1 MKKEDLDKLD
11 HNAELFK
18 SLAGRSLGELGE
30 APPATPP
37 EGKTWRAIWEDADSR
52 LAKIWF
58 DTNFCHRCKL
68 NPIGPKLGETICIT
82 CTYEEKGEGMFTPEV
97 IRTDGLILRKDHFG
111 RVHVL
116 PETLPDHFDWPV
128 LKTVQRAIAIFG
140 ETNKERDYG
149 LIE

>member
-1 MKKEDLDKLD
+1 MKEDEIDRLD
-11 HNAELFK
+11 HNHDLFK
-18 SLAGRSLGELGE
+18 SLAGRSLSELGE
-30 APPATPP
+30 TPPDTPP

-68 NPIGPKLGETICIT
+68 NPIEPKLGETICII
-82 CTYEEKGEGMFTPEV
+82 CTYDEKGEDMFTPDV

-128 LKTVQRAIAIFG
+128 LKTVKAALHWFG
-140 ETNKERDYG
+140 NKDEMS
-149 LIE
+149 EHEEK